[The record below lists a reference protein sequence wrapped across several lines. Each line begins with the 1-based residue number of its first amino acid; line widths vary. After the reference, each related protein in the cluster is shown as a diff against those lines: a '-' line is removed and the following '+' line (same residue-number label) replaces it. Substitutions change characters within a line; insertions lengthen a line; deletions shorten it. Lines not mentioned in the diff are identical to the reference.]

1 MPIKPAYAAINIHLC
16 VYNGAVYVT
25 SGAPTP
31 PSTPFIEANRAH

>member
-25 SGAPTP
+25 SGAAYP
-31 PSTPFIEANRAH
+31 ALDALHRG